1 MYEIRHSLTFFAFLT
16 LSVLLVL
23 ISYLGR
29 WDGGIYKNLND
40 SDDSR
45 AAMQDSHFS
54 NSKYFLT
61 TNNLK
66 SMRLVS
72 KEFMFNTS
80 LQKNYAVELKGSIF
94 TKDNTEVFY
103 EGDKGVFDEKLE
115 KLTLNG
121 NVHMESGGT
130 KGDANKMDY
139 YSALSYAEL
148 FGEVKT
154 SSYYE
159 EQKDYI
165 EVEGDYAKVFTEKEI
180 SLFRGHVKGKVL
192 RAKRYE
198 ESLYFFSD
206 QLDMNLASGKMSLNG
221 NVTIKKQLLT
231 AESRRGEIFL
241 QNYNKKLKYFVLYDD
256 VKVVEEVLLGGDT
269 PMKRRSYSEK
279 LEGLMAESKAVLT
292 GYPKVYQQNDVIK
305 GSKIILREN
314 TEVIEVIDANTNI
327 LIKE

>member
-1 MYEIRHSLTFFAFLT
+1 M
-16 LSVLLVL
+16 
-23 ISYLGR
+23 GQ

-61 TNNLK
+61 TDNLR
-66 SMRLVS
+66 SMKLVS
-72 KEFMFNTS
+72 KEFMFNAS

-94 TKDNTEVFY
+94 TSGNEEIFY

-115 KLTLNG
+115 KLTLDG
-121 NVHMESGGT
+121 NVQMESGGT
-130 KGDANKMDY
+130 KGTSDKMDY

-148 FGEVKT
+148 FGSVKT
-154 SSYYE
+154 SSFYV

-180 SLFRGHVKGKVL
+180 SQFRGHVKGKVR

-198 ESLYFFSD
+198 ESLYFFTNV
-206 QLDMNLASGKMSLNG
+206 LDMNLASGKMSLTG
-221 NVTIKKQLLT
+221 NVSIKKQLLT
-231 AESRRGEIFL
+231 AKSRRGEIFL

-256 VKVVEEVLLGGDT
+256 VKVVEQVLLSGQT

-279 LEGLMAESKAVLT
+279 LEGLMTQSKAVLT